1 MEKKDENKNESGK
14 KFLPDDD
21 VKIGIWEINQ
31 NNSSDTRINDD
42 EKKKMTIDID
52 YENEEPKINFQEFEE
67 KEEKKINKY
76 SKNFSEILKEKELE
90 NSLKNESIE
99 KFEEIKISKIE
110 NNNKD
115 KKSGIQE
122 DKKISIHKIKTNN
135 NVFKHDNIEMENP
148 ISNNIPCIEI
158 KLNDTTPNLQV
169 DEKSFNLSEPGSNNK
184 NLKLREFDNTK
195 EIKLKNN
202 IDLEKDDN
210 QISSFVGSVE
220 TNHGLMGNES
230 DLPENDF
237 QSLFDLFDTN
247 CSSHN
252 N

>member
-1 MEKKDENKNESGK
+1 MEKKEENKNESGK

-42 EKKKMTIDID
+42 EKKKMTTDID
-52 YENEEPKINFQEFEE
+52 YENEESKINFQEFDE

-148 ISNNIPCIEI
+148 ISNIIPCIEI

-169 DEKSFNLSEPGSNNK
+169 DEKLFNLSEPGSNNK

-210 QISSFVGSVE
+210 KISSFVGSVE
-220 TNHGLMGNES
+220 TNHGLMGNGS
-230 DLPENDF
+230 DLPENDLE
-237 QSLFDLFDTN
+237 SLYDLPDTN
-247 CSSHN
+247 YSSHN

>member
-1 MEKKDENKNESGK
+1 MEKKEENKNESGK

-42 EKKKMTIDID
+42 EKKKMTTDID
-52 YENEEPKINFQEFEE
+52 YENEESKINFQEFDE
-67 KEEKKINKY
+67 KEEKKINQY
-76 SKNFSEILKEKELE
+76 SKDISEILKEKELE

-148 ISNNIPCIEI
+148 ISNIIPCIEI

-169 DEKSFNLSEPGSNNK
+169 DEKSFNLSEPGSNNR

-210 QISSFVGSVE
+210 KISSFVGSVE
-220 TNHGLMGNES
+220 TNHGLMWNGS
-230 DLPENDF
+230 DLPENDLE
-237 QSLFDLFDTN
+237 SLYDLPDTN
-247 CSSHN
+247 YASHN